1 MFNFGLLLLAGVTM
15 GHPYGVYNNYNQH
28 GVPAYNHGG
37 YGYGA
42 PVVQQ
47 QQGYFG
53 AGFNPSQQAQFSPYH
68 HQFSKDHAGSNFF
81 KQGANLARQSSNKIK
96 YILVQFVFIIF
107 ILNIVLQ

>member
-1 MFNFGLLLLAGVTM
+1 MFKFGLLLLAGVAV
-15 GHPYGVYNNYNQH
+15 GHPYGVYNNYNQPGGQRH

-53 AGFNPSQQAQFSPYH
+53 AGFNPSQQAQYSPYNPSLRAQPIPYN
-68 HQFSKDHAGSNFF
+68 QFSQNTV
-81 KQGANLARQSSNKIK
+81 GANFYQQGNHLLILMRNNKQ
-96 YILVQFVFIIF
+96 Y
-107 ILNIVLQ
+107 

>member
-1 MFNFGLLLLAGVTM
+1 MFNFGLLLLAGVAV
-15 GHPYGVYNNYNQH
+15 GHPYGVYNNYNQP

-81 KQGANLARQSSNKIK
+81 QQGANFSSSVVK
-96 YILVQFVFIIF
+96 
-107 ILNIVLQ
+107 

>member
-1 MFNFGLLLLAGVTM
+1 MSKFGLLLLAGVAM
-15 GHPYGVYNNYNQH
+15 GHPYGVYNNYDQL
-28 GVPAYNHGG
+28 GGQRHGG

-68 HQFSKDHAGSNFF
+68 HEFSHNQAGANFF
-81 KQGANLARQSSNKIK
+81 KQGSNFNLANQI
-96 YILVQFVFIIF
+96 Y
-107 ILNIVLQ
+107 NIPVPCLL

>member
-1 MFNFGLLLLAGVTM
+1 MFNFGLLLLAGVAV
-15 GHPYGVYNNYNQH
+15 GHPYGVYNNYNQP
-28 GVPAYNHGG
+28 GVPAYNHEG

-68 HQFSKDHAGSNFF
+68 HQFSNSNFF
-81 KQGANLARQSSNKIK
+81 KQGANFSSSVVK
-96 YILVQFVFIIF
+96 
-107 ILNIVLQ
+107 

>member
-1 MFNFGLLLLAGVTM
+1 M

-53 AGFNPSQQAQFSPYH
+53 AGFNPSQQAEFSPYNPSQRAQPIPY
-68 HQFSKDHAGSNFF
+68 QFSQNTVGATFYQ
-81 KQGANLARQSSNKIK
+81 QGNHLL
-96 YILVQFVFIIF
+96 ILMGK
-107 ILNIVLQ
+107 